1 MNKTLE
7 IVLTFVIP
15 TIIVI
20 LFWSIPNNF
29 FLFLGLGI
37 PTGIGTGLLFSV
49 ADYFFISKLK
59 IKYKLLVRFFVM
71 MLVFMLVTVIHL
83 LIEYGEVIEQL
94 KMLYKDF
101 Q

>member
-1 MNKTLE
+1 MNKTLR

-20 LFWSIPNNF
+20 LFWSIPNDF

-37 PTGIGTGLLFSV
+37 PGGVGTGLLFSV
-49 ADYFFISKLK
+49 VDYFFISKLK
-59 IKYKLLVRFFVM
+59 INNKLLLRFFVM
-71 MLVFMLVTVIHL
+71 VIIFMLVTVIHL
-83 LIEYGEVIEQL
+83 LIEKGEVIEPL
-94 KMLYKDF
+94 KMLYKEF